1 MLEAKKQINYLMR
14 LISHIQIGEIK
25 DERRKNYQEIPKP

>member
-1 MLEAKKQINYLMR
+1 MLEARKQINYLME
-14 LISHIQIGEIK
+14 LALHIQIGEIK